1 MRGYSLEE
9 ILVLAERIN
18 ALSKKLESIYGEML
32 GDDEIVNLLT
42 DQELGEDEMKE
53 DLQRL
58 SDEFM
63 NISNNFFC
71 LADFIRS
78 RITDGIKAVKIS

>member
-1 MRGYSLEE
+1 MKGYSLEE

-18 ALSKKLESIYGEML
+18 ALSKKLESIYSEML
-32 GDDEIVNLLT
+32 DDDEIVNFLT
-42 DQELGEDEMKE
+42 AQDLGEDEVKE
-53 DLQRL
+53 ELQRL
-58 SDEFM
+58 SGEFM

-78 RITDGIKAVKIS
+78 RITDGIKAVNIS